1 MNFNIKNAEK
11 STLFRASIRNPNF
24 LNFSAI
30 LARCWCPKPTKIRK
44 KLKKKSHISQKI
56 LKKVQYLAFTDKV
69 KIINTYVPEKVK
81 IYIEKNL
88 LDELKYFQKK
98 YSYEVKIFSDDKFI
112 IPEYKIDLLNKSKKL
127 INSFENINL
136 VIANKKITKKSM
148 KEKKDT
154 ARIKDKTK
162 KTKSKKKVRTLWVR
176 RKKKN

>member
-1 MNFNIKNAEK
+1 M
-11 STLFRASIRNPNF
+11 
-24 LNFSAI
+24 
-30 LARCWCPKPTKIRK
+30 
-44 KLKKKSHISQKI
+44 
-56 LKKVQYLAFTDKV
+56 
-69 KIINTYVPEKVK
+69 
-81 IYIEKNL
+81 
-88 LDELKYFQKK
+88 
-98 YSYEVKIFSDDKFI
+98 KIFSDDKFI